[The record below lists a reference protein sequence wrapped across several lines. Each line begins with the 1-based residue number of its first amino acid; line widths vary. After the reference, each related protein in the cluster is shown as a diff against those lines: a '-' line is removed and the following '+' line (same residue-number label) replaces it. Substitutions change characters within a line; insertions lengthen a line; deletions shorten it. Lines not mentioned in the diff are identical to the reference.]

1 MNERHILDFV
11 GRTPLVR
18 LSRMAPHVRL
28 FAKVESANPGGSVK
42 DRAALAMVVDAEER
56 GLLEPGGT
64 IVEATSGNT
73 GIGLAVVA
81 AAKGYHLV
89 LTMPEHMN
97 VERRNLLKWLGA
109 EIILTPSIEGMTGA
123 VFAAGE
129 EAKRRGGFLTKQFE
143 NPANPDAH
151 RRTTAL
157 EILED
162 TGGHVD
168 VFVAGVGTGGTIT
181 GVGQVLKEKVPGVTV
196 VGVEPAGSPVLSGGR
211 PGRSRIFGL
220 GAGFKPAILDMS
232 VIDRI
237 VPVADAEAFECA
249 GRVAREEGVLAGI
262 SSGAALFA
270 ALEVAKERARDDVIV
285 VIFPD
290 SAERYL
296 SVLEG
301 SE

>member
-1 MNERHILDFV
+1 MNELTVLDFV

-18 LSRMAPHVRL
+18 LPRMAPDVRI

-42 DRAALAMVVDAEER
+42 DRAALAMVTEAEEK

-97 VERRNLLKWLGA
+97 VERRHLLKWLGA

-129 EAKRRGGFLTKQFE
+129 EARRRGGLLTRQFE
-143 NPANPDAH
+143 NQANPDAH
-151 RRTTAL
+151 RRTTAV

-162 TGGHVD
+162 TGGRVD

-181 GVGQVLKEKVPGVTV
+181 GVGQVLKERVPGVTV
-196 VGVEPAGSPVLSGGR
+196 VGVEPAASPVLSGGR
-211 PGRSRIFGL
+211 PGPTRIVGL
-220 GAGFKPAILDMS
+220 GAGFQPAILDRS

-237 VPVADAEAFECA
+237 IPVADDDALRMAK
-249 GRVAREEGVLAGI
+249 RVAREEGVLAGI
-262 SSGAALFA
+262 SAGAALFA
-270 ALEVAKERARDDVIV
+270 ALQVAKERAKDDVIV

-301 SE
+301 VE